1 MESISAALYTAA
13 LALFGK
19 VAFDAWTRSRERRT
33 IAAGLAGEI
42 GAYLDL
48 LNPQQHG
55 QNLRTWAAA
64 DPEIRAAMLKAI
76 PPLPTN
82 HPIFDAVA
90 GKIGHLTPDQAKGV
104 SRIYNVV
111 TGMRLLMAGMSSD
124 AFAALPENIQ
134 SFQLEYIAKLIEDEE
149 LRTKRLIADLVAPQ
163 GIIEK
168 ARDYIGI

>member
-1 MESISAALYTAA
+1 MESVSAALYTAA

-19 VAFDAWTRSRERRT
+19 VAFDAWTRSRERRA

-42 GAYLDL
+42 GAYLEL

-64 DPEIRAAMLKAI
+64 DPKNRAAMLKAI
-76 PPLPTN
+76 PSLPTN
-82 HPIFDAVA
+82 HPVFDAVA
-90 GKIGHLTPDQAKGV
+90 GKIGHLTPDQARGV

-124 AFAALPENIQ
+124 SFAALPENIQ
-134 SFQLEYIAKLIEDEE
+134 NFNLEYIAKSIEDEE
-149 LRTKRLIADLVAPQ
+149 PRTKRLIAELLAPHNM
-163 GIIEK
+163 IEK